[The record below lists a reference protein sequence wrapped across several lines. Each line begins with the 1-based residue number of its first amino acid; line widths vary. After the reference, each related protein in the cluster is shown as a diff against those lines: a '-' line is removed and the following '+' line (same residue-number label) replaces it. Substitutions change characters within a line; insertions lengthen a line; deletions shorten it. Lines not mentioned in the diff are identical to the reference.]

1 MRACI
6 GRPFAWQE
14 ALLTTATLLQTFR
27 FTKANPS
34 YTLQIKS
41 SLTVKP
47 HDFYMKAHVRDPE
60 FLDHAGGLA
69 GEKTAKSHA
78 KKASAAE
85 ANVDTSKMKPLHIL
99 FGSNTGTCEAIA
111 QNLAGAATGHGFK
124 AEIQSMD
131 AAVSSLRKDVPVVIV
146 TASYEGQPPDN
157 AAHFVEWLESNPGEE
172 VKDVQYAVFGLGNSK
187 FPLLLIR
194 HTN

>member
-41 SLTVKP
+41 RLTVKP

-60 FLDHAGGLA
+60 FLDHA
-69 GEKTAKSHA
+69 ENVIPPTA
-78 KKASAAE
+78 
-85 ANVDTSKMKPLHIL
+85 
-99 FGSNTGTCEAIA
+99 
-111 QNLAGAATGHGFK
+111 
-124 AEIQSMD
+124 IQ
-131 AAVSSLRKDVPVVIV
+131 A
-146 TASYEGQPPDN
+146 
-157 AAHFVEWLESNPGEE
+157 
-172 VKDVQYAVFGLGNSK
+172 
-187 FPLLLIR
+187 
-194 HTN
+194 